1 MTKKEIKDF
10 INNYA
15 KTHHIS
21 KKTYSLFP
29 LYLHLDGFSHSI
41 GFTNHAPKK
50 DVIEHNYNSVGYS
63 NNMSEYEERCWGYIN
78 NYQEEI
84 ATAILS
90 KIPHSIYQNNAKE
103 ILF

>member
-1 MTKKEIKDF
+1 MNKKEIKDF

-15 KTHHIS
+15 KTHNIS
-21 KKTYSLFP
+21 KKKYSLFP

-50 DVIEHNYNSVGYS
+50 DTLTANYNSVGYS
-63 NNMSEYEERCWGYIN
+63 NYMSDCWGYIN
-78 NYQEEI
+78 NYQKEI

-90 KIPHSIYQNNAKE
+90 KIPHHYYQNNAKE

>member
-15 KTHHIS
+15 KTHNIS

-50 DVIEHNYNSVGYS
+50 DTLTTNYNSVGYS
-63 NNMSEYEERCWGYIN
+63 NYMSEYEEKCWGYIN
-78 NYQEEI
+78 DYQKEI

-90 KIPHSIYQNNAKE
+90 KIPHLIYQNNAEE